1 MVNLKKKVKVYVN
14 GKLQHNQKVAYNRE
28 FLLQNFA
35 NNQDRSQ
42 IWVNTIDLNL

>member
-14 GKLQHNQKVAYNRE
+14 GKLQHNQKVTYNRE

-42 IWVNTIDLNL
+42 IWVNTVDLNL